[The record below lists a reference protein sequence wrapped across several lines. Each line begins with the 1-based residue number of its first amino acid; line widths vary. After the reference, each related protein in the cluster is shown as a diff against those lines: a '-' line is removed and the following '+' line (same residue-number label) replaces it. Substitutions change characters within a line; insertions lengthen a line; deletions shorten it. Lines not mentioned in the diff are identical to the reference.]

1 MCELVWLLY
10 LAVLHAHMIDIKSNA
25 FFWNVQ
31 PTKSVYWTHSLQVLE
46 KVLRVIEKHKAS
58 AIPWW
63 THPHP
68 SFTFP
73 RLLLRWFLPPFH
85 HGSLLPAF
93 IIFQN
98 NSYIV
103 SPTITPVT
111 LTCSTAGSDL
121 ISEERRV
128 FIRISRKFL
137 QHSLLTSSHVD
148 TFTHNTLF
156 PWEHSYATL
165 LSFLHPHSQQGEKQR
180 SRRVSFP
187 GAPALFTPPKSFKYS
202 AQRHPGPYYIRRK
215 VLA

>member
-137 QHSLLTSSHVD
+137 QHSLLHQLTRGYIHTQYSLPLRA
-148 TFTHNTLF
+148 FLCNFAIF
-156 PWEHSYATL
+156 PPPSLPAR
-165 LSFLHPHSQQGEKQR
+165 GE
-180 SRRVSFP
+180 
-187 GAPALFTPPKSFKYS
+187 AE
-202 AQRHPGPYYIRRK
+202 I
-215 VLA
+215 